1 MKKVIIER
9 AKGDPEMDP
18 IQSGSTSSS
27 SGQESSPVFRI
38 QQHPPGNI
46 TDNRYVKL

>member
-1 MKKVIIER
+1 MKKFIIER

-27 SGQESSPVFRI
+27 GQQSSPVFRV
-38 QQHPPGNI
+38 QQHPPGNM
-46 TDNRYVKL
+46 TDNRYV

>member
-1 MKKVIIER
+1 MKKFIKER

-27 SGQESSPVFRI
+27 SGQQSSPVFRV
-38 QQHPPGNI
+38 QKHPPGNM
-46 TDNRYVKL
+46 TDKR